1 MGETKVK
8 FNNIPTDLKKIS
20 RWTLWKYIDRQGKK
34 TKMPMTIEGT
44 SASSTNPEH
53 WSDYFSVEQAY
64 NTNKFDGVGF
74 VFNGDG
80 ITGIDIDNCI
90 DENGKMSNLAQH
102 ILDNVQGYAEISPS
116 GTGFKIFTRAT
127 IERSQK
133 SDELGLEIYNTSRYF
148 TVTGNIIDTHQSIPE
163 TTQDIQFIF
172 DKYFPKRTTA
182 NRTGDATPDPS
193 YDIAKAEELLQHID
207 PDEGYD
213 TWLKVGMALHHQ
225 FEGDVEAEELWD
237 RWSQQGSKYDGQCSY
252 KWTTFEGYQHE
263 RATIGTIIYF
273 AKQAER
279 NKLLNEGNVVLDKD
293 DYIQYA
299 SEVINQRFSSEEG
312 TTLTVY
318 ADNWYLY
325 DGTKYKM
332 IDGLE
337 VKKAIME
344 VLNKVIVD
352 NGKNHVKLKTNISVI
367 NNTLDHMKMIL
378 AKTFEESIPTW
389 FENKYNVDAKE
400 LVSLENGLLNIDKG
414 VLLPHTPAY
423 LTTYS
428 LPFTFDK
435 SALCPNWI
443 DFMHDVWG
451 EDQKSIECLQ
461 EIMGYLLSGDN
472 RQQKF
477 FMIIGPRRSGKGTI
491 NRVLSEMIG
500 QQNVISPQLAELTET
515 FGLQPWLNKPLASF
529 TDARLPDR
537 NRSGIT
543 SNLLRIVGNDMVTV
557 NRKNEQSWTG
567 HLPTR
572 IIMYSNEMLQLTETT
587 NALSGRMIPLEMT
600 KSFYGKEDPYLIDRL
615 IPELSGIFNWAMKG
629 NERRLARASGQFIIP
644 ETAKN
649 LSEAIARQNN
659 PLLDFLEDY
668 FVFEKDNYVSTDD
681 AFLVWKHFCHNDNSQ
696 PGTKTSFTRKL
707 TGAGLDNRVQAVN
720 KKINGQPKR
729 IYTNIRL
736 NSRGQELIDEQN
748 KLGF

>member
-1 MGETKVK
+1 MEGTVK
-8 FNNIPTDLKKIS
+8 FNNIPRELKSIP
-20 RWTLWKYIDRQGKK
+20 RWTVWKFMERNGRK
-34 TKMPMTIEGT
+34 TKIPMQTNGT
-44 SASSTNPEH
+44 TASSTNPEH
-53 WSDYFSVEQAY
+53 WSDYFSVEEAY
-64 NTNKFDGVGF
+64 STNKFDGVGF

-80 ITGIDIDNCI
+80 MVGIDIDKCI
-90 DENGKMSNLAQH
+90 DSTGKMSPLARD
-102 ILDNVQGYAEISPS
+102 ILDHVKGYAEISPS
-116 GTGFKIFTRAT
+116 GTGFKIFTRAN

-148 TVTGNIIDTHQSIPE
+148 TVTGNVIDTHQEIPQSE
-163 TTQDIQFIF
+163 QDIQFIF
-172 DKYFPKRTTA
+172 DKYFPKRTTTT
-182 NRTGDATPDPS
+182 RTGDATPDPK
-193 YDIAKAEELLQHID
+193 YDLVKAEELLKHID
-207 PDEGYD
+207 PDDGYD

-237 RWSQQGSKYDGQCSY
+237 RWSQQGAKYDGQCSY

-263 RATIGTIIYF
+263 RATIGTIIYL

-279 NKLLNEGNVVLDKD
+279 TKLLEEGSVILDKE

-299 SEVINQRFSSEEG
+299 EEVINQRYQSEDG
-312 TTLTVY
+312 VTLTVY
-318 ADNWYLY
+318 ADNWYKY
-325 DGTKYKM
+325 DGAKYKM

-337 VKKAIME
+337 VKKAIVE

-352 NGKNHVKLKTNISVI
+352 NGKNHVKLKTNISII
-367 NNTLDHMKMIL
+367 NNTLDHMKVIL

-389 FENKYNVDAKE
+389 FENKYNIEAKE
-400 LVSLENGLLNIDKG
+400 LVSLENGLLNINKG

-428 LPFTFDK
+428 LPFKFDK
-435 SALCPNWI
+435 EATCPNWLS
-443 DFMHDVWG
+443 FMQDVWE
-451 EDQKSIECLQ
+451 EDQESIDCLQ

-477 FMIIGPRRSGKGTI
+477 FMLIGPRRSGKGTI

-557 NRKNEQSWTG
+557 NRKNEQSWSG

-615 IPELSGIFNWAMKG
+615 IPELSGIFNWAMQG
-629 NERRLARASGQFIIP
+629 NERRLARASGQFITP
-644 ETAKN
+644 ESAKN
-649 LSEAIARQNN
+649 LSESIAKQNN
-659 PLLDFLEDY
+659 PLIDFIEDY
-668 FVFEKDNYVSTDD
+668 FVFEKNGYVTTDE
-681 AFLVWKHFCHNDNSQ
+681 AFLVWKHFCHDDNSH
-696 PGTKTSFTRKL
+696 PGTKTAFTRKIL
-707 TGAGLDNRVQAVN
+707 GTGLDHHVQAVN
-720 KKINGQPKR
+720 KKIDGKPKR
-729 IYTNIRL
+729 VYTNIRL
-736 NSRGQELIDEQN
+736 NEAGQALVDEQN
-748 KLGF
+748 NMGF